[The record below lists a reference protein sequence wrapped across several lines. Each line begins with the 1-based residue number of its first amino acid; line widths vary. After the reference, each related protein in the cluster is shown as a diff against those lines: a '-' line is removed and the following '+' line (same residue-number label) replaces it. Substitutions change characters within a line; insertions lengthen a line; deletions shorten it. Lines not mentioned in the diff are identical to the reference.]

1 MILLIMSIIAN
12 VEEAFEFLMLEFCL
26 FNFQYSSPPPPRKEG
41 RKRVTKGKKEEK
53 LFFKGIIMLKLLL
66 R

>member
-1 MILLIMSIIAN
+1 MMSMIAN

-26 FNFQYSSPPPPRKEG
+26 FNFQYGSPPPPRKEG

-53 LFFKGIIMLKLLL
+53 FFFKGIIMLKLLL

>member
-1 MILLIMSIIAN
+1 MMSMIAN

-26 FNFQYSSPPPPRKEG
+26 FNFQYGSPPPPRKEG

-53 LFFKGIIMLKLLL
+53 FFLKESLC
-66 R
+66 